1 MNYQFDNK
9 LAHSLILWLDNK
21 ILSLG
26 QAYVNESTQLFHMED
41 TSKPNNY
48 WSSLYKSWVYDSSVT
63 GAIIPSGFYNESGN
77 FLTRE
82 SGIGIDFINGRV
94 FSTGSEI
101 LGSTLSGSYS
111 RKEYNIYYSDI
122 DKVNFYLERLY
133 NENPNVEYSQTGTL
147 PYVFNAPCIII
158 TNSYAKNEPYAF
170 GGQKKNNRLF
180 RLYTLSNNNFNQD
193 ALNTLILDSYNFSF
207 PLIDDSIDVPMNFNG
222 DLKTGYYSYNDIILK
237 YNLPSI
243 YIKDIYSYKLS
254 EKSNRNIGYALSL
267 YEMDLEIIRNS
278 FT

>member
-207 PLIDDSIDVPMNFNG
+207 PLIDDSIDVPMNFICY
-222 DLKTGYYSYNDIILK
+222 LKT
-237 YNLPSI
+237 
-243 YIKDIYSYKLS
+243 
-254 EKSNRNIGYALSL
+254 
-267 YEMDLEIIRNS
+267 
-278 FT
+278 